1 MATSIK
7 HVISELDQGWSPQCE
22 SFPVESAQDW
32 GVLKVGCVNGG
43 HFEPR
48 ENKALPSSL
57 DPQPELAVENG
68 DVLISR
74 ANTRELVG
82 SAALVSRDY
91 PNLMLSDKLY
101 RLRVDATK
109 STPEFITRFLASG
122 AARQVIELEATG
134 ASSSM
139 LNIAQSTIR
148 ELGVAIP
155 DLAEQ
160 AEICRFIE
168 TEIDKLDAL
177 IADAKQA
184 ITLLQE
190 RRTSLI
196 SATVTG
202 KIDVRGLV
210 EQEAA

>member
-1 MATSIK
+1 
-7 HVISELDQGWSPQCE
+7 
-22 SFPVESAQDW
+22 
-32 GVLKVGCVNGG
+32 
-43 HFEPR
+43 
-48 ENKALPSSL
+48 
-57 DPQPELAVENG
+57 
-68 DVLISR
+68 
-74 ANTRELVG
+74 
-82 SAALVSRDY
+82 
-91 PNLMLSDKLY
+91 MLSDKLY